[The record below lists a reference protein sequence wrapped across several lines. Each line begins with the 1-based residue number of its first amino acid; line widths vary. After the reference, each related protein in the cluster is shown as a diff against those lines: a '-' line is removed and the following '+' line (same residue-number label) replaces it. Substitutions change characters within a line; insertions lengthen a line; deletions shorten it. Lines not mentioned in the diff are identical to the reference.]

1 MAGNALMPGIRR
13 SAWVRVLPFA
23 VFMAGLALRGAAPD
37 DGSWGFDLR
46 WLYALQAGA
55 AAALLALWW
64 REYGELSR
72 PSWPDAR
79 EVLTAVAVGLGV
91 FVLWIQLDAPWMTL
105 DTAATEAFVPRAAD
119 GGLDGA
125 LIVLRI
131 AGAALVVPV
140 MEELFWRSF
149 LMRWLQA
156 PVFDALPPA
165 RVGLRAVVLSTFVF
179 VLAHTL
185 WLAAAIA
192 GLAYAWLYVRSGKL
206 WTAVI
211 AHGVT
216 NAALGAWV
224 VATGNWQ
231 FW

>member
-1 MAGNALMPGIRR
+1 MALNLRR
-13 SAWVRVLPFA
+13 SAVVRVAPFA
-23 VFMAGLALRGAAPD
+23 VFMAVLALRGVAPA
-37 DGSWGFDLR
+37 DGSWGFDTR
-46 WLYALQAGA
+46 WLYGLQAGA

-64 REYGELSR
+64 REYGELAR
-72 PSWPDAR
+72 QALPSAS
-79 EVLTAVAVGLGV
+79 EALQAVAVGLLV

-105 DTAATEAFVPRAAD
+105 DTAATEPFVPKTP
-119 GGLDGA
+119 DGA
-125 LIVLRI
+125 LDWPLLALRI

-156 PVFDALPPA
+156 PVFEAVPP
-165 RVGLRAVVLSTFVF
+165 RGVGLRAVVLGTFVF

-185 WLAAAIA
+185 WLAAAVA
-192 GLAYAWLYVRSGKL
+192 GLAYAWLYIRSGKL
-206 WTAVI
+206 WVAVI

-216 NAALGAWV
+216 NGALGLWV
-224 VATGNWQ
+224 VATGQWQ

>member
-1 MAGNALMPGIRR
+1 MALNFRR
-13 SAWVRVLPFA
+13 SSWVRVAPFA
-23 VFMAGLALRGAAPD
+23 VFMAVLALRGVAPT
-37 DGSWGFDLR
+37 DGSWGFDTR
-46 WLYALQAGA
+46 WLYALQTGA
-55 AAALLALWW
+55 AAALLAWWW
-64 REYGELSR
+64 REYGELAR
-72 PSWPDAR
+72 AAWPDAR
-79 EVLTAVAVGLGV
+79 ETLTAVAVGLAV

-105 DTAATEAFVPRAAD
+105 DTAATEPFVPRGAD

-165 RVGLRAVVLSTFVF
+165 RVGLRAIVLSTFVF

-192 GLAYAWLYVRSGKL
+192 GLTYAWLYIRTGKL
-206 WTAVI
+206 WVAVI

-216 NAALGAWV
+216 NATLGVWV

>member
-1 MAGNALMPGIRR
+1 VALNIRR
-13 SAWVRVLPFA
+13 SAVVRVAPFV
-23 VFMAGLALRGAAPD
+23 VFMAVLGLRGIAPA
-37 DGSWGFDLR
+37 DGSWGFDTR
-46 WLYALQAGA
+46 WLYALQAGS

-64 REYGELSR
+64 REYGELAR
-72 PSWPDAR
+72 QTLPGAR
-79 EVLTAVAVGLGV
+79 EALLAVAVGLAV
-91 FVLWIQLDAPWMTL
+91 FGLWIHLDAPWMTL
-105 DTAATEAFVPRAAD
+105 DTAATEPFVPKTSE
-119 GGLDGA
+119 GGLDWP

-131 AGAALVVPV
+131 AGAALLVPV

-156 PVFDALPPA
+156 PVFEAVPP
-165 RVGLRAVVLSTFVF
+165 RGVGLRAVVLSTFVF

-185 WLAAAIA
+185 WLAAIVA
-192 GLAYAWLYVRSGKL
+192 GLAYAWLYIRSGKL

-216 NAALGAWV
+216 NGALGLWV
-224 VATGNWQ
+224 VATGQWQ